1 MTNKIKFHATQEV
14 LDAYPHPFPSVKALP
29 EWFKSLPPSIDRHP
43 KSSSVKRCIPFL
55 EACSEGF
62 IIPFYCDVWVR
73 AQNDNIEF
81 EFAEKQLCDGM
92 SPHSIEQVEGHP
104 FENMPFG
111 TIPLKFH
118 NPWVIETPKGYSCY
132 FMAPLNGMEK
142 RFKLFDGVVDTDR
155 YYNNINFPF
164 IWTGGD
170 GQFLIEKGTPL
181 VQVIPF
187 KRDVFKKEVGLVDEK
202 RLNRDKFRLLTFLE
216 MPIGVFSGTKWSK
229 KNENT

>member
-1 MTNKIKFHATQEV
+1 MANKIKFHAKQEV
-14 LDAYPHPFPSVKALP
+14 LDAYPHPFPSAKALP
-29 EWFKSLPPSIDRHP
+29 EWFKALPPSTNPHP
-43 KSSSVKRCIPFL
+43 RSSSVKRCIPFL

-62 IIPFYCDVWVR
+62 IIPFYCDVWVT
-73 AQNDNIEF
+73 AQNGNIDF
-81 EFAEKQLCDGM
+81 EFSEKHLCDGM
-92 SPHSIEQVEGHP
+92 SPHAIEQVEGHP
-104 FENMPFG
+104 FESLPYG

-155 YYNNINFPF
+155 YYNTINFPF

-170 GQFLIEKGTPL
+170 GEFFIEKGTPL

-187 KRDVFKKEVGLVDEK
+187 KRDVFKREVGLVDEK
-202 RLNRDKFRLLTFLE
+202 RLNRDKFKLLTFFRDAYRRLFWHKME
-216 MPIGVFSGTKWSK
+216 Q

>member
-14 LDAYPHPFPSVKALP
+14 LDAYPHPFPSAKALP

-62 IIPFYCDVWVR
+62 IIPFYCDVWVK
-73 AQNDNIEF
+73 AKNGNIEF

-104 FENMPFG
+104 LEKLPFG
-111 TIPLKFH
+111 TVPLKFH
-118 NPWVIETPKGYSCY
+118 NPWIIETPKNYSCY
-132 FMAPLNGMEK
+132 FMSPLNRMED

-155 YYNNINFPF
+155 YYNHINFPF

-170 GQFLIEKGTPL
+170 GEFLINKGTPL
-181 VQVIPF
+181 VQIIPF
-187 KRDVFKKEVGLVDEK
+187 KRDTFKSEVGLVDK
-202 RLNRDKFRLLTFLE
+202 RRATQVHSKLSTLFNNSYRRLFWHKME
-216 MPIGVFSGTKWSK
+216 H
-229 KNENT
+229 KNEKS